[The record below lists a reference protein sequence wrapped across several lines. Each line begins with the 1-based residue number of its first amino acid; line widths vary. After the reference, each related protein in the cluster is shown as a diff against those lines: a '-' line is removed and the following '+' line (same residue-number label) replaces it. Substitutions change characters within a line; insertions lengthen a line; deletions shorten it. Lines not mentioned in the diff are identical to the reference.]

1 MMDFS
6 RKVKVVTS
14 ENFLNEKIRALIAF
28 AKKQKFLTIQDIS
41 RQLPESVKKP
51 HELESIVNI
60 LENLDIKILDEEE
73 VARRQQKQKKE
84 EEEAAK
90 NIASETVEDPVRVYL
105 KQMGAIPLLSHDE
118 EIRIS
123 KRIEK
128 AEFSAQDVLF
138 SNLLSL
144 DFQIDLAQKLL
155 EHNERF
161 DSLVMDKKVPSRE
174 AYYASLKPL
183 MAQCNLLGEQLNK
196 IWDAYWKEKNSE
208 QKAKLLSRY
217 RKFEAQLKPLFKKFC
232 FKLKIFED
240 FLAQYSSVVQEIEKI
255 HECLQPYHQE
265 TYSSADRKQFQKRL
279 QELEYQLRIPPMDFI
294 EWVQA
299 AYRNIKEANK
309 AKNEM
314 VESNLRLV
322 ISIAKKYT
330 NRGLSFLDLIQEG
343 NIGLMKAVE
352 KFEYHRGY
360 KFSTYATWWIRQAI
374 TRSLADQARTIRI
387 PVHMIE
393 TLNRVV
399 QAQKQLVQELGY
411 EPSAEEVA
419 QSLKL
424 SPEHIKS
431 VIKMAQHPVSLQSP
445 TGENEDSCIGD
456 FIEDKSMGNP
466 SDITAQN
473 LLKGM
478 FLQVL
483 NTLSE
488 RERNVLLLRFGLYDG
503 YSRTL
508 EEVGKLFKVTRERV
522 RQIEAKALRKMRHP
536 TRLRQFKGFLENEV
550 DTEEEISFETF
561 KKVDRKQEK
570 QDWIMQFQQQ
580 MRQLGMKP
588 NGAFEE

>member
-1 MMDFS
+1 MS
-6 RKVKVVTS
+6 PLPKIKVVK
-14 ENFLNEKIRALIAF
+14 FKDDAHEKIRKLIAF
-28 AKKQKFLTIQDIS
+28 AKERGFVTIQEVS
-41 RQLPESVKKP
+41 QQLPGSTKKP
-51 HELESIVNI
+51 QELENIVHIFEKLN
-60 LENLDIKILDEEE
+60 IKILDEEE
-73 VARRQQKQKKE
+73 VARLQQKQKKE
-84 EEEAAK
+84 EEEASKAVS
-90 NIASETVEDPVRVYL
+90 SETAEDPVRVYL
-105 KQMGAIPLLSHDE
+105 KQMGAIPLLSHEE
-118 EIRIS
+118 EIQIS

-128 AEFSAQDVLF
+128 AEFSAQNILF

-144 DFQIDLAQKLL
+144 DFQIDLAKKLL

-161 DSLVMDKKVPSRE
+161 DSIVMDKKVSSRE
-174 AYYASLKPL
+174 SYHAALKPL
-183 MAQCNLLGEQLNK
+183 IAQCNLLADQLNK
-196 IWDAYWKEKNSE
+196 IWGAYWKEKNSA

-232 FKLKIFED
+232 FKLKIFEE
-240 FLAQYSSVVQEIEKI
+240 FLERFSSVVQEIERIDKF
-255 HECLQPYHQE
+255 LQPDNE
-265 TYSSADRKQFQKRL
+265 KTYSLADRKRFRKRL
-279 QELEYQLRIPPMDFI
+279 QELEYQLRIPPIDF
-294 EWVQA
+294 VQWFHDA
-299 AYRNIKEANK
+299 HRYIKEANK

-343 NIGLMKAVE
+343 NMGLMKAVE

-393 TLNRVV
+393 TLNRVI
-399 QAQKQLVQELGY
+399 QTQKQLVQERGY

-424 SPEHIKS
+424 SPEHIKN

-456 FIEDKSMGNP
+456 FIEDKSMRNP
-466 SDITAQN
+466 SDVAAQN
-473 LLKGM
+473 LLKGK
-478 FLQVL
+478 FLQIL
-483 NTLSE
+483 STLTE
-488 RERNVLLLRFGLYDG
+488 RERNVLLLRFGLCDG

-536 TRLRQFKGFLENEV
+536 TRLRQVKGFLENEI

-561 KKVDRKQEK
+561 KRTDRKQEK
-570 QDWIMQFQQQ
+570 QEWVMQFHAQ
-580 MRQLGMKP
+580 MHQLGMKP
-588 NGAFEE
+588 NGEFF